1 MISRRI
7 LTWLVT
13 AALVLPVALSIAV
26 AAARLLGAMQD
37 EAGAAVLDRIAL
49 ALGIVWV
56 LDLVCLVIA
65 LALALLT
72 PSSHAQ
78 WTDDARHAERRA
90 QADSVGE

>member
-13 AALVLPVALSIAV
+13 AALVLPIALSIAV

-37 EAGAAVLDRIAL
+37 QAGAAVLDRVAL
-49 ALGIVWV
+49 ALGIVWIV
-56 LDLVCLVIA
+56 DLVCLIIA

-72 PSSHAQ
+72 ASSHAQ
-78 WTDDARHAERRA
+78 WDDVARQGERREPTDNA
-90 QADSVGE
+90 T